1 MRTLQAIKQKARN
14 AVEAGLH
21 MSTPA
26 PEKVFS
32 DFLDAFEA
40 RDFERVRS
48 CLSDV
53 QFSHRGPAVSSFTNA
68 DAFVAYIERIGP
80 ILECIE
86 RRKLFVDGNTV
97 CAILNLKTTME
108 GMRLVPLVELA
119 TIVDGK
125 ITGLEVFFD
134 ATAYNRMFE
143 PD

>member
-1 MRTLQAIKQKARN
+1 VTPHLADTPVLQTERLTLRA
-14 AVEAGLH
+14 
-21 MSTPA
+21 PA
-26 PEKVFS
+26 PQ
-32 DFLDAFEA
+32 D
-40 RDFERVRS
+40 
-48 CLSDV
+48 
-53 QFSHRGPAVSSFTNA
+53 A